1 MVTRLIRPLVVIGAL
16 ALVIVLAQALPA
28 ARSSISQVAS
38 PTAAPR
44 YALPPSPSY
53 AARTAA
59 DVLGNLPKDPFGRN
73 AIDAFTVHAGRLE
86 ADGPAPATLGQPI
99 YVRAV
104 ATGALDEWL
113 VPVMSGGNAVGLITV
128 DVFPDGTAQTGGYG
142 PWTGAFPHPLS
153 ADAARMAASIA
164 DDPAQSVELVWAP
177 SLTGERT
184 QLYRVVRGS
193 GAIFFVLPNGG
204 VRPITEMRFP

>member
-44 YALPPSPSY
+44 YALQPSPSY

-59 DVLGNLPKDPFGRN
+59 DVLGNLPQDPFGRN
-73 AIDAFTVHAGRLE
+73 AIDAFTVHAGRLG

-153 ADAARMAASIA
+153 ADAAKMAASIA

>member
-1 MVTRLIRPLVVIGAL
+1 MVTRLIRPLAVIGAL
-16 ALVIVLAQALPA
+16 ALAVALSGALPA

-38 PTAAPR
+38 PAPR
-44 YALPPSPSY
+44 YTTAPAPASY
-53 AARTAA
+53 PARTAA

-73 AIDAFTVHAGRLE
+73 AIDAFATQTGRFAGSV
-86 ADGPAPATLGQPI
+86 PAPATLGQPI

-104 ATGALDEWL
+104 ATGTLDEWL

-153 ADAARMAASIA
+153 ADAAKVAASIA
-164 DDPAQSVELVWAP
+164 DDPAQTVELVWAP
-177 SLTGERT
+177 GLTGERT
-184 QLYRVVRGS
+184 PLYRVIRGS
-193 GAIFFVLPNGG
+193 GAVFFVLPNGG
-204 VRPITEMRFP
+204 VRSITEMRFP